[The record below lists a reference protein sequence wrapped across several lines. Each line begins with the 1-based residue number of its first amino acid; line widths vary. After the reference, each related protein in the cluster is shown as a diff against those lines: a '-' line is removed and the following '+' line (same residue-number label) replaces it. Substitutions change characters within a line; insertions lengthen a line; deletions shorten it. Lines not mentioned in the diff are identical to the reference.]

1 MARFVATLPHQWHQP
16 KITGTRYSS
25 NLDWF
30 RYYEKRFNKSQHPD
44 AAHLAMFY
52 YGCALRDGELDV
64 P

>member
-1 MARFVATLPHQWHQP
+1 MSRREKVSYRKP
-16 KITGTRYSS
+16 KKIVGPRYNS

-30 RYYEKRFNKSQHPD
+30 RYYEKRFNKFEHPD
-44 AAHLAMFY
+44 TAHLAMFY